1 MTLIHYLGN
10 EKVAVPCAHGNS
22 KADSGRSFIRTCP
35 SVLTK
40 LKEECDFIQ
49 THPDLVCVC
58 GHKSLFDEMDR
69 VLLVDSPGAQL
80 LSYDTTF
87 QVGDFYVSILS
98 FKHVLFKEN
107 PVIPVAFMFHE
118 RKFQVVH
125 ERFFEIC
132 CKLSPSISKTQ
143 KPIVTDEER
152 GIVNAVSKYLVSS
165 PNLQCWNHI
174 FRDAMRWLRAHGAP
188 SLDVSVY
195 LSDLRDLFHLCSR
208 EEYDYELTKMC
219 EKWSA
224 VFLEYY
230 NNNISPNI
238 ESIARWAIE
247 PLGVYN
253 PFSGVTNN
261 QAEGMNFVLKHLL
274 SWREVPIDC
283 IVLAIHYL
291 QGYYRIEIARGK
303 QNLGNYHLY
312 STFSSISETEI
323 TLIPDENVY
332 QPEEIV
338 QRIRQHLNETSPSEA
353 TKGSCSKV
361 TDEKGH
367 RIGQLTQNERARRV
381 IDENNIS
388 LDPNLKT
395 FTVMGTDRPHVVTLF
410 PKESCS
416 CPSTSTCY
424 HILAAKLSI
433 GETSDNVAK
442 KKLDLEKMLVVGM
455 IKHLDV
461 KYQDV
466 QTMMCVQLQT
476 Q

>member
-1 MTLIHYLGN
+1 MKGN
-10 EKVAVPCAHGNS
+10 
-22 KADSGRSFIRTCP
+22 
-35 SVLTK
+35 
-40 LKEECDFIQ
+40 
-49 THPDLVCVC
+49 
-58 GHKSLFDEMDR
+58 
-69 VLLVDSPGAQL
+69 
-80 LSYDTTF
+80 
-87 QVGDFYVSILS
+87 
-98 FKHVLFKEN
+98 
-107 PVIPVAFMFHE
+107 
-118 RKFQVVH
+118 FQVVH
-125 ERFFEIC
+125 ERFFKIC

-143 KPIVTDEER
+143 KPIVTDKER

-165 PNLQCWNHI
+165 PNLRCWNHI

-230 NNNISPNI
+230 NNNISP
-238 ESIARWAIE
+238 IARWAIE

-261 QAEGMNFVLKHLL
+261 QAKGMNFVLKHLS
-274 SWREVPIDC
+274 SWREVPINC

-338 QRIRQHLNETSPSEA
+338 QCIREHLNETSPSKA

-381 IDENNIS
+381 IDENKIS

-395 FTVMGTDRPHVVTLF
+395 FTVMGTDQSHVVTLF

-416 CPSTSTCY
+416 CPSTA
-424 HILAAKLSI
+424 LAI
-433 GETSDNVAK
+433 TS
-442 KKLDLEKMLVVGM
+442 
-455 IKHLDV
+455 
-461 KYQDV
+461 
-466 QTMMCVQLQT
+466 
-476 Q
+476 